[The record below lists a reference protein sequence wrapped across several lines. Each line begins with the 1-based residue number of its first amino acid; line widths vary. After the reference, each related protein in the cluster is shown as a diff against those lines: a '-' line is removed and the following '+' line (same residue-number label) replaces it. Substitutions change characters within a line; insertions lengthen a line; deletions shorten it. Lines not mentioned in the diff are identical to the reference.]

1 METLFCK
8 QSPVK
13 PTNSLTGNTGTQ
25 GGKDI
30 SQTDGSCGTKKKDTV
45 SCKLLLK
52 ICIQEIIKYISY
64 NNTS

>member
-13 PTNSLTGNTGTQ
+13 PTNSVTGNTGTQ
-25 GGKDI
+25 GSKDI

-45 SCKLLLK
+45 SCKLLQEN
-52 ICIQEIIKYISY
+52 CIQENIKYISY
-64 NNTS
+64 NTS